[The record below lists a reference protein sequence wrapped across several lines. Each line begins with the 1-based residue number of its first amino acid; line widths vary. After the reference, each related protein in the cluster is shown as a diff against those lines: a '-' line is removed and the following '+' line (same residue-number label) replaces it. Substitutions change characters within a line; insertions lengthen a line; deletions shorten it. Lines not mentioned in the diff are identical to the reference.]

1 MLCRKIFCALA
12 GAFLLILPFASAAN
26 AMLPTEQA
34 EQLLV
39 SHGLPFVVHETCAD
53 PSGAALSLTQNTDS
67 GENWLICTV
76 GDAVFGAPLTV
87 DLYDTGMHGDEYGN
101 HPPAIFAGCFF
112 QDTRGTED
120 DTLGV
125 WEGVD
130 HYLPVYYSYDV
141 VDGQIMADNYIS
153 SARGTIDAD
162 HYDARIVSEEH
173 TAAIHTFF
181 ELLPGLRAEVAY
193 SHIAIDEMF

>member
-1 MLCRKIFCALA
+1 MLCRKIICALA
-12 GAFLLILPFASAAN
+12 GALLLILPFASTAN
-26 AMLPTEQA
+26 AMEPAEQV

-39 SHGLPFVVHETCAD
+39 LRGLPFVVHETCAD

-76 GDAVFGAPLTV
+76 GDTVFGASLTA
-87 DLYDTGMHGDEYGN
+87 DLYHTGMLTDEHGN
-101 HPPAIFAGCFF
+101 NPPAIFEGCFL
-112 QDTRGTED
+112 QDTRGSAD

-125 WEGVD
+125 WEGAD

-141 VDGQIMADNYIS
+141 VDAQIMADNYIS
-153 SARGTIDAD
+153 SARGTIEAD
-162 HYDARIVSEEH
+162 HYDARIASEEH

-181 ELLPGLRAEVAY
+181 ALLPGLRAEVEY
-193 SHIAIDEMF
+193 SNIAVDEMF

>member
-12 GAFLLILPFASAAN
+12 GAFLLILPFASVAN

-39 SHGLPFVVHETCAD
+39 SRGLPFVVHETCAD
-53 PSGAALSLTQNTDS
+53 PSGAALSLTQNTVR

-76 GDAVFGAPLTV
+76 GDTVFGAPLTV

-112 QDTRGTED
+112 QDTRGSAD

-125 WEGVD
+125 WEGAD
-130 HYLPVYYSYDV
+130 HHLTVYCSYDA
-141 VDGQIMADNYIS
+141 VDGQIIADDYIS
-153 SARGTIDAD
+153 SARGTIDAE

-173 TAAIHTFF
+173 TAAIRTFF
-181 ELLPGLRAEVAY
+181 ALLPGLRAEAAY
-193 SHIAIDEMF
+193 RNIAIDEMF

>member
-1 MLCRKIFCALA
+1 MLCRRFFCALV

-26 AMLPTEQA
+26 AMEPTEQV

-39 SHGLPFVVHETCAD
+39 SRGLPFVVHETCAD

-76 GDAVFGAPLTV
+76 GGTVFGAPLSA
-87 DLYDTGMHGDEYGN
+87 DLYRTGMLTDEHGN
-101 HPPAIFAGCFF
+101 NPPAIFAGCFF
-112 QDTRGTED
+112 QDTRGSAD

-125 WEGVD
+125 WEGAD
-130 HYLPVYYSYDV
+130 HHLTVYCSYDA
-141 VDGQIMADNYIS
+141 VDGQIIADDYIS
-153 SARGTIDAD
+153 SARGTIDAE

-173 TAAIHTFF
+173 TAAIRTFF
-181 ELLPGLRAEVAY
+181 ALLPGLRAEAAY
-193 SHIAIDEMF
+193 RNIAIDEMF